1 MKLKKMK
8 YVMACS
14 LALSLC
20 FLLTGCK
27 LFEMINR
34 VISENYRSSESI
46 EILVIPPAPIKN
58 GRQSSEIKA
67 FSFANSVRDGLM
79 SGINAYNEAGSVTIV
94 PVYFT
99 KQEIVN
105 NFYDDISKILE
116 QSEKDKKDA
125 SEEIKEYCS
134 KIVFA
139 LRKHTKYKKM
149 SCIIFGIYEFKESA
163 TAHNITLCYYDLAAN
178 NWSAVNGVVTKQ
190 AGRAQEND
198 LQNLM
203 KRLLERVYD

>member
-1 MKLKKMK
+1 MLSNFWG
-8 YVMACS
+8 ALHSCS
-14 LALSLC
+14 VALC
-20 FLLTGCK
+20 VLLSGCE
-27 LFEMINR
+27 LIEMINR
-34 VISENYRSSESI
+34 AIRGNYRSSESI
-46 EILVIPPAPIKN
+46 AILVIPPAPIKN
-58 GRQSSEIKA
+58 GRRSSETKA

-79 SGINAYNEAGSVTIV
+79 SGINAYNEKGSVTIV

-99 KQEIVN
+99 KQELVN

-125 SEEIKEYCS
+125 REEIKEYCT

-139 LRKHTKYKKM
+139 LRKHTEYKKM

-163 TAHNITLCYYDLAAN
+163 TAHNITLCYYDLANN

-190 AGRAQEND
+190 AGRVQESD

-203 KRLLERVYD
+203 KTLLKRVYD